1 MRRPAA
7 PGRLEADVSSDT
19 SQMSH
24 QFLTVL
30 PSAANAFCPQ
40 QPWSEQ
46 NRRFQ
51 DVPPEWSPKCSA
63 HHPADQ
69 ADDQVRLQAVE
80 AKGSGSCQLEDRF
93 RFPSRLVY
101 NMIYRDCSCAKK
113 LTCSCSPATSTA
125 SVCAVVPGCDLWC
138 EHQRSGKHG
147 GRCCA
152 CM

>member
-80 AKGSGSCQLEDRF
+80 AKGSGSCQLEDLQSL
-93 RFPSRLVY
+93 PLSQQTSVQHDLPRLF
-101 NMIYRDCSCAKK
+101 MRQEAHLQLLARDVHC
-113 LTCSCSPATSTA
+113 
-125 SVCAVVPGCDLWC
+125 
-138 EHQRSGKHG
+138 QRLRRRAGV
-147 GRCCA
+147 
-152 CM
+152 